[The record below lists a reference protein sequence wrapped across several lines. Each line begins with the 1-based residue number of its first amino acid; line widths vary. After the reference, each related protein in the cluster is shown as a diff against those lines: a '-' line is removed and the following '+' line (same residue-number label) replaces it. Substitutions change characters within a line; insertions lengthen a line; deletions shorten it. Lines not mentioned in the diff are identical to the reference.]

1 MKQLGIMAKMCDD
14 DLAFRL
20 QDIFFLELALDF
32 QHRLDAHMI
41 AVAGVPRISM
51 RAVEDGA
58 IQIFAL

>member
-1 MKQLGIMAKMCDD
+1 MCDD

-32 QHRLDAHMI
+32 QHRFHAHMI
-41 AVAGVPRISM
+41 AVAGIPCISM

-58 IQIFAL
+58 IQVFAL